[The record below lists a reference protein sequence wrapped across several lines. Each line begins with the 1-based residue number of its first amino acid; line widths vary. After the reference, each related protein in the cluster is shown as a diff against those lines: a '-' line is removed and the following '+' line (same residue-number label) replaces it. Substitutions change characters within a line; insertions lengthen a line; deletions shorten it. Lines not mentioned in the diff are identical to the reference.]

1 MCRHCHFIVA
11 GLEGGQDT
19 DLGIE
24 LLLRCG
30 GGTDT
35 SANHS
40 IPAWH
45 LNKPSA
51 HHPPSGGLSST
62 LLSSSPFSVPH
73 TSGRPSL
80 LPFSS
85 SRYSQSI
92 TLSYKDFSEC
102 FPLWCEEQPNG
113 AEGVFN
119 TVSSFIETHIV
130 VRFSHS
136 IHIHP
141 TQLLTLRLA
150 YAPFPPGRATLS
162 PPFFRD
168 GNSRP
173 TQINCSNSMT
183 SRKT

>member
-62 LLSSSPFSVPH
+62 RLSSSPFSVPH
-73 TSGRPSL
+73 TSGRSSL
-80 LPFSS
+80 LSFSS

-92 TLSYKDFSEC
+92 ALSYKDFSEC

-130 VRFSHS
+130 VRFPIPS
-136 IHIHP
+136 IS
-141 TQLLTLRLA
+141 TQLNCLPSASLML
-150 YAPFPPGRATLS
+150 PFPLGARHFPPLFFVMGTQDQHKQIVRAV
-162 PPFFRD
+162 
-168 GNSRP
+168 
-173 TQINCSNSMT
+173 
-183 SRKT
+183 

>member
-1 MCRHCHFIVA
+1 MA
-11 GLEGGQDT
+11 LT
-19 DLGIE
+19 
-24 LLLRCG
+24 
-30 GGTDT
+30 
-35 SANHS
+35 
-40 IPAWH
+40 
-45 LNKPSA
+45 
-51 HHPPSGGLSST
+51 HPPTIPFPHGIST
-62 LLSSSPFSVPH
+62 SRRPTIHQAVDSVLRSSPARHSACRTQVDVRLCFLSHP
-73 TSGRPSL
+73 
-80 LPFSS
+80 

-150 YAPFPPGRATLS
+150 YAPFPPGRATFF
-162 PPFFRD
+162 PPLFRD